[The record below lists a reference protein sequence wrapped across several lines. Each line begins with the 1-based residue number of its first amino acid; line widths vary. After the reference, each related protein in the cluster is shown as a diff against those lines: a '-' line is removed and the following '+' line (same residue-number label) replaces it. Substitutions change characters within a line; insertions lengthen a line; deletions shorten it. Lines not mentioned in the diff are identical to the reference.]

1 MMPGPLLTVTIANS
15 AQKGFLEG
23 PLLVLGHGILELV
36 LVIAIVAGMSPILK
50 SPIFLFIVTLFGGGM
65 LIYMGFYM
73 IKNAKG
79 LSLDQLKNKTKARNT
94 SSILSGILVSL
105 ANPYWILWWATIGL
119 GYLLTSLK
127 FGIQGVIIFFIGH
140 ILADLA
146 WYSLV
151 SLGVSKGKKLIKDRT
166 YQLII
171 QCCGVILIGF
181 GGWFLYG
188 IKNFI

>member
-1 MMPGPLLTVTIANS
+1 MLIANFISIFFVSFTIALSGAMMPGPLLTVTIANS

-65 LIYMGFYM
+65 LIYMGFDM

-105 ANPYWILWWATIGL
+105 ANPYWILWWATI
-119 GYLLTSLK
+119 
-127 FGIQGVIIFFIGH
+127 V
-140 ILADLA
+140 
-146 WYSLV
+146 
-151 SLGVSKGKKLIKDRT
+151 
-166 YQLII
+166 
-171 QCCGVILIGF
+171 
-181 GGWFLYG
+181 
-188 IKNFI
+188 